1 MLRSRGSGFGN
12 DSIDHNASHLSVAPT
27 TKANVDEQFQGHFS
41 RNQYLAARLELRVII
56 HK

>member
-1 MLRSRGSGFGN
+1 MLWSRGSGFGN